1 MDKLTLIGLSD
12 RFSTT
17 AVFIPQA
24 FKPWKTKS
32 AKDLSFGTYLIFCT
46 GVVLWLIYGIL
57 VSDILNILTNIV
69 TTVLT
74 FSIFYFK
81 LSLKD

>member
-1 MDKLTLIGLSD
+1 MDRFTLIGLSD

-17 AVFIPQA
+17 AMFIPHA

-32 AKDLSFGTYLIFCT
+32 AKDQSFGTYLIFCT
-46 GVVLWLIYGIL
+46 GIVLWLIYGIL
-57 VSDILNILTNIV
+57 FGDIPNILTNTV
-69 TTVLT
+69 TMVLT